1 MKNINRIIL
10 PKSVVLRLIY
20 KFSLKIDAIANLKNM
35 RTIQSTISE
44 SDGIVKYI
52 FRERSYIFRKNYR
65 IKKPPKKF
73 EAAIIKIHE

>member
-35 RTIQSTISE
+35 RTIQPQFLKAMASLNTFLE
-44 SDGIVKYI
+44 KDHI
-52 FRERSYIFRKNYR
+52 FLGK
-65 IKKPPKKF
+65 
-73 EAAIIKIHE
+73 IIE